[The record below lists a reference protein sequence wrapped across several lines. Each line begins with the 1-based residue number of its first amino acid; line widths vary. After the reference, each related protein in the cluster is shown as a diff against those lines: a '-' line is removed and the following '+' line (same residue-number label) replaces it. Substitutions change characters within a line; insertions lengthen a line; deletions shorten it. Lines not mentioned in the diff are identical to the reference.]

1 VVRGGCVCPPIRS
14 PTVRNAS
21 WEVSRNR
28 HASRSLNRRG
38 QLAVL
43 RLWRS
48 AMRRRMKN
56 WVNYEPW
63 LIGVLEPTLLLLCI
77 ALIGAVLGLL

>member
-1 VVRGGCVCPPIRS
+1 
-14 PTVRNAS
+14 
-21 WEVSRNR
+21 
-28 HASRSLNRRG
+28 
-38 QLAVL
+38 
-43 RLWRS
+43 
-48 AMRRRMKN
+48 MRRRMKN